1 MKNITQQSQ
10 KGWGKGLKED
20 TLKIYKYRD
29 FTGSQVVKT
38 AIVAQWGTCSWYTSL
53 VEKKTP
59 HAEWH
64 GQKIK

>member
-1 MKNITQQSQ
+1 MLVKNITQQSQ

-38 AIVAQWGTCSWYTSL
+38 AIVAHGVHALVYFPGGEEDPTC
-53 VEKKTP
+53 
-59 HAEWH
+59 
-64 GQKIK
+64 